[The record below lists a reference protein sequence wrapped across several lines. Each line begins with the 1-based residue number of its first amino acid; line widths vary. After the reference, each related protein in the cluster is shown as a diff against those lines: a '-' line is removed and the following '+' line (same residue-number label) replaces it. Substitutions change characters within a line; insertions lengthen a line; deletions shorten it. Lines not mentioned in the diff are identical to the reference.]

1 MDGETAKEEGGVV
14 VCPLD
19 AWRIAN
25 GMRVFKERA
34 PATSFTKQIAQRKR
48 SSRCGSSVLC
58 PISRKVMRRMR
69 AEEGLCGR
77 RKIYSIRCVCRDRAQ
92 TYLYRYKLYMY
103 VYIIYMYDA
112 RVYVLPREFRGL
124 ERGNGSPTRVCRD

>member
-48 SSRCGSSVLC
+48 SSRCGSFGVVSYQQKGYAENA
-58 PISRKVMRRMR
+58 SRGRIMR
-69 AEEGLCGR
+69 
-77 RKIYSIRCVCRDRAQ
+77 
-92 TYLYRYKLYMY
+92 
-103 VYIIYMYDA
+103 
-112 RVYVLPREFRGL
+112 P
-124 ERGNGSPTRVCRD
+124 